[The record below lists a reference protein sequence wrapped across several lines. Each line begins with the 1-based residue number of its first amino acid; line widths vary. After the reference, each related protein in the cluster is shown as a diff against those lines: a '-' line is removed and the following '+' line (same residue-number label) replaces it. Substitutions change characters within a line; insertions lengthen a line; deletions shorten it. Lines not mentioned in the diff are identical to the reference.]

1 MSGFLSSV
9 QGWPW
14 GPIITTVLGSGVVS
28 ALANNGFQWLK
39 ASREKQAVGR
49 LTARRAAHELERYA
63 RELALAAEKWRSV
76 EPYEQHSYG
85 PDWPD
90 VPSISVMDWTGFPI
104 PIVDRVLQFDA
115 DHSAG
120 RSLVRGS
127 FDNDDDLG
135 IDEAVEFSLR
145 MGLQAWELAADLRR
159 YAGFPPGTS
168 RITDF
173 YDYVEWMR
181 ATQKK
186 RADVQAEN
194 HRRHQEMVE
203 LLAERSDAQTAQQ

>member
-1 MSGFLSSV
+1 MSGLFSSV

-14 GPIITTVLGSGVVS
+14 GPILTTILGSGVVS

-63 RELALAAEKWRSV
+63 RELALAAQKWRSV

-115 DHSAG
+115 DHAAG
-120 RSLVRGS
+120 RSLVSGW

-135 IDEAVEFSLR
+135 IDEAIEFSLR
-145 MGLQAWELAADLRR
+145 MGLQAWDLAADLRKH
-159 YAGFPPGTS
+159 AGFPPGTS
-168 RITDF
+168 RINDHYDF
-173 YDYVEWMR
+173 AEWMKE
-181 ATQKK
+181 TQKQ
-186 RADVQAEN
+186 RADYRAESI
-194 HRRHQEMVE
+194 RRHEEMVR
-203 LLAERSDAQTAQQ
+203 LSAERAAVEAGAV